1 LDWDSRW
8 STPSL
13 SPLNSGDLALD
24 EESDEEVEEQLDVAA
39 LPVAQ
44 QDGPSYY
51 APLFDSKGAN
61 AHPPYTYAHRRE
73 FEALQEKQ
81 YWRDGWKGDGTLVKT
96 VFNMGDASSLGDQ
109 SICLVFC

>member
-39 LPVAQ
+39 LPVGQ
-44 QDGPSYY
+44 QDGPSY

-61 AHPPYTYAHRRE
+61 AHPPHTYAHRRE